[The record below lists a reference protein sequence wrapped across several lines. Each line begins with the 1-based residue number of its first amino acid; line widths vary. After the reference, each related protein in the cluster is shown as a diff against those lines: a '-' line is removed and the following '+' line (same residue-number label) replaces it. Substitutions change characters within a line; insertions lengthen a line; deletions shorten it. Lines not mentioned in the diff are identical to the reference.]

1 MADRIIVLSL
11 SDRVAPYQEA
21 LASFELEVEYLDN
34 VMEVFRSC
42 VRRPPGALIVDMV
55 SASVLESSA
64 LVNLTNLNLGW
75 PIVRCR
81 ARPDGI
87 LMLVSTSPINRG
99 AIGEALPKL
108 LERDANWV
116 NVNNVRMDLRVPVE
130 ARGRCRIGDGEWV
143 LGNVLNLGTGGC
155 FFHCY
160 ATVSVDSEIEVELR
174 DLGREPLVFSG
185 RVSWTSLWEF
195 SPRLPGFGVKFARSP
210 ETDKLVEY
218 IVKSPRLKNAT

>member
-1 MADRIIVLSL
+1 MAGRIIVLSL
-11 SDRVAPYQEA
+11 SERAAPYKEA
-21 LASFELEVEYLDN
+21 LASFDHEVEYVDQ
-34 VMEVFRSC
+34 VMDVFRSC
-42 VRRPPGALIVDMV
+42 VRQPPGALIVDMV
-55 SASVLESSA
+55 SASALESSA

-81 ARPDGI
+81 ARPDGV

-99 AIGEALPKL
+99 AINEALPKI
-108 LERDANWV
+108 LERDPNWV

-130 ARGRCRIGDGEWV
+130 ARGRCRIGDGEWQ

-160 ATVSVDSEIEVELR
+160 STVSVDTDIEIELR
-174 DLGREPLVFSG
+174 DLGRDPLVFKG
-185 RVSWTSLWEF
+185 RVSWTSLWDF
-195 SPRLPGFGVKFARSP
+195 SPRLPGFGVQFERSP
-210 ETDKLVEY
+210 DSDKLVDY

>member
-55 SASVLESSA
+55 SASALESSA

-130 ARGRCRIGDGEWV
+130 ARVDVASEMANGFLAMYSTWAPGGVSFTAMRRSPLIRKSKSSSETSVVTLSFSPDAFHGPHCGSFRHGYQV
-143 LGNVLNLGTGGC
+143 LG
-155 FFHCY
+155 
-160 ATVSVDSEIEVELR
+160 
-174 DLGREPLVFSG
+174 
-185 RVSWTSLWEF
+185 
-195 SPRLPGFGVKFARSP
+195 
-210 ETDKLVEY
+210 
-218 IVKSPRLKNAT
+218 

>member
-55 SASVLESSA
+55 SASALESSA

-130 ARGRCRIGDGEWV
+130 VRGRCRIGDGEWV

-174 DLGREPLVFSG
+174 DLGRDPLVFTG

-195 SPRLPGFGVKFARSP
+195 SPRLPGFGVKFVRPP

>member
-1 MADRIIVLSL
+1 MADRIIVLTL
-11 SDRVAPYQEA
+11 GERVAPYKEA
-21 LASFELEVEYLDN
+21 LASFDLEVEYLEQ

-42 VRRPPGALIVDMV
+42 VRSPPGALIVDMV
-55 SASVLESSA
+55 SASALESTA

-81 ARPDGI
+81 ARPDGV

-99 AIGEALPKL
+99 SIEEALPKL
-108 LERDANWV
+108 LERNPNWV
-116 NVNNVRMDLRVPVE
+116 NINNVRMDLRVPVE
-130 ARGRCRIGDGEWV
+130 IRGRCRIGDGEWT

-160 ATVSVDSEIEVELR
+160 ANLSVDSMVDIELR
-174 DLGREPLVFSG
+174 DLDREPMRFRG

-195 SPRLPGFGVKFARSP
+195 SPRLPGFGVQFERSDDS
-210 ETDKLVEY
+210 ERLVDY

>member
-55 SASVLESSA
+55 SASALESSA

-130 ARGRCRIGDGEWV
+130 VRGRCRIGDGEWV

-155 FFHCY
+155 FFTATRQSPLIRKSKSSSETSVVTLSCSPDAFHGPHCG
-160 ATVSVDSEIEVELR
+160 SFR
-174 DLGREPLVFSG
+174 
-185 RVSWTSLWEF
+185 
-195 SPRLPGFGVKFARSP
+195 PGYQVL
-210 ETDKLVEY
+210 E
-218 IVKSPRLKNAT
+218 